1 MAADGRVE
9 PVVILTKTDLI
20 SSDELDQ
27 KISIVSSI
35 AKAKVIALSN
45 ITGIG
50 FDEFQKTLSPGRT
63 YCLLGSSGVGKT
75 TLINR
80 LIGREVFDTKAVSV
94 TGEGVHTTSRR
105 QLIVLSQ
112 GVMLIDTPGMRE
124 LGIIGAGDGV
134 NVSFEEIAVLSS
146 HCRYA
151 NCSHENELGCAVRDA
166 VKSGELS
173 EDRYSSYIKLK
184 KESEFYEMSYLD
196 RRKKDKAFGKFIKTA
211 KKQMKD

>member
-1 MAADGRVE
+1 
-9 PVVILTKTDLI
+9 
-20 SSDELDQ
+20 
-27 KISIVSSI
+27 
-35 AKAKVIALSN
+35 
-45 ITGIG
+45 
-50 FDEFQKTLSPGRT
+50 
-63 YCLLGSSGVGKT
+63 
-75 TLINR
+75 
-80 LIGREVFDTKAVSV
+80 
-94 TGEGVHTTSRR
+94 
-105 QLIVLSQ
+105 
-112 GVMLIDTPGMRE
+112 MLIDTPGMRE